1 MNKSSAG
8 AILLAAGGS
17 RRMRGPDKLLLPLAG
32 RPLITYALRALEQ
45 TAEIE
50 QVVVVLG
57 EHNAEAILPLLRTF
71 KKVTHT
77 CRGGPRR
84 QDSVRSGLYTLPAFD
99 WIVVHDGARPFVTPA
114 LIRRGLEVAQRTG
127 AAAAAVP
134 VTDTLKAAQ
143 ADGLVLRTVP
153 REGLWAVQTP
163 QVFRYDLLLMAH
175 ERVSEDVTDDCAM
188 LERLGH
194 PVLLYEGSRLNFK
207 VTTPEDTWLA
217 EAVAR
222 AQRRH
227 VAPEG
232 HGADTGP

>member
-1 MNKSSAG
+1 MDKRSAG
-8 AILLAAGGS
+8 AILLAAGNS
-17 RRMRGPDKLLLPLAG
+17 RRMGGQDKLLLPLAG

-45 TAEIE
+45 AEEVE
-50 QVVVVLG
+50 QVVVVLA
-57 EHNAEAILPLLRTF
+57 EHNAEAILPLLRPF

-77 CRGGPRR
+77 CMGGPRR
-84 QDSVRSGLYTLPAFD
+84 QDSVRNGLYTLPAFD

-114 LIRRGLEVAQRTG
+114 LIRRGLEAARRFG

-134 VTDTLKAAQ
+134 VADTLKAAQ
-143 ADGLVLRTVP
+143 ADGVVLRTVS

-194 PVLLYEGSRLNFK
+194 PVLLYKGSRLNFK
-207 VTTPEDTWLA
+207 ITTPDDAWLA

-222 AQRRH
+222 ARQRRPTPDDDPGT
-227 VAPEG
+227 A
-232 HGADTGP
+232 A

>member
-1 MNKSSAG
+1 MSGTSAG
-8 AILLAAGGS
+8 AIVLAAGS
-17 RRMRGPDKLLLPLAG
+17 SHRMQGQDKLLLPLAG
-32 RPLITYALRALEQ
+32 RPLITHTLRAFEQ

-50 QVVVVLG
+50 QVVVVLAA
-57 EHNAEAILPLLRTF
+57 HNAEAILPLLRHF

-77 CRGGPRR
+77 CMGGRRR
-84 QDSVRSGLYTLPAFD
+84 QDSVRHGLYTLPAFD

-114 LIRRGLEVAQRTG
+114 LIRRGLEAARRTG

-163 QVFRYDLLLMAH
+163 QVFRYDLLLQAH
-175 ERVSEDVTDDCAM
+175 EQVSEDVTDDCAM

-207 VTTPEDTWLA
+207 VTTPEDAWLA

-222 AQRRH
+222 ARRKGL
-227 VAPEG
+227 AQWG
-232 HGADTGP
+232 SSSAGP

>member
-1 MNKSSAG
+1 MTCVDKRSAG
-8 AILLAAGGS
+8 AILLAAGNS
-17 RRMRGPDKLLLPLAG
+17 RRMGGQDKLLLPLAG

-45 TAEIE
+45 AEEVE
-50 QVVVVLG
+50 QVVVVLA
-57 EHNAEAILPLLRTF
+57 EHNAEAILPLLRPF

-77 CRGGPRR
+77 CMGGPRR
-84 QDSVRSGLYTLPAFD
+84 QDSVRNGLYTLPAFD

-114 LIRRGLEVAQRTG
+114 LIRRGLEAARRFG

-134 VTDTLKAAQ
+134 VADTLKAAQ
-143 ADGLVLRTVP
+143 ADGVVLRTVS

-194 PVLLYEGSRLNFK
+194 PVLLYKGSRLNFK
-207 VTTPEDTWLA
+207 ITTPDDAWL
-217 EAVAR
+217 AVAR
-222 AQRRH
+222 QRRPTPDDDPGT
-227 VAPEG
+227 A
-232 HGADTGP
+232 A

>member
-1 MNKSSAG
+1 M
-8 AILLAAGGS
+8 GGQ
-17 RRMRGPDKLLLPLAG
+17 DKLLLPLAG

-45 TAEIE
+45 AEEVE
-50 QVVVVLG
+50 QVVVVLA
-57 EHNAEAILPLLRTF
+57 EHNAEAILPLLRPF

-77 CRGGPRR
+77 CMGGPRR
-84 QDSVRSGLYTLPAFD
+84 QDSVRNGLYTLPAFD

-114 LIRRGLEVAQRTG
+114 LIRRGLEAARRFG

-134 VTDTLKAAQ
+134 VADTLKAAQ
-143 ADGLVLRTVP
+143 ADGVVLRTVS

-194 PVLLYEGSRLNFK
+194 PVLLYKGSRLNFK
-207 VTTPEDTWLA
+207 ITTPDDAWLA

-222 AQRRH
+222 ARQRRPTPDDDPGT
-227 VAPEG
+227 A
-232 HGADTGP
+232 A